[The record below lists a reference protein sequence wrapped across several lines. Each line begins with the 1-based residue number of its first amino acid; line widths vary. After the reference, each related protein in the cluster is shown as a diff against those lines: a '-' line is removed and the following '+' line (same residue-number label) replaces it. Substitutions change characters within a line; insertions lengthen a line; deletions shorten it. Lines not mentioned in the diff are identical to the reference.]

1 MLFDIRVF
9 RATTWKQNPYVRHS
23 EPPGNLSQNNRINF
37 NLYVVTLWIDGERGF
52 CPSAPLGVTFVGCDK
67 SNQKH
72 AFLRE
77 RADPKQ
83 LCFAELVSGPTSSF
97 AAIKALLNPT
107 KETVWAGAFPFCLRY
122 ITVCACS
129 LEKIYILSFLQK
141 AATWKVVAIC
151 FKSVN

>member
-1 MLFDIRVF
+1 MFRVNF
-9 RATTWKQNPYVRHS
+9 SVGAKGNNGRLKRLPYEFCFYVVALWVKGS
-23 EPPGNLSQNNRINF
+23 I
-37 NLYVVTLWIDGERGF
+37 NLY
-52 CPSAPLGVTFVGCDK
+52 PSAPLGVTFVGCDK

-107 KETVWAGAFPFCLRY
+107 KETVRAAAFPFLIALHY
-122 ITVCACS
+122 
-129 LEKIYILSFLQK
+129 SFRLTHLK
-141 AATWKVVAIC
+141 K
-151 FKSVN
+151 